1 MERSYT
7 RREISRRIPSV
18 ATVPS
23 VSGTQNGNVKK
34 SRRARPLPP
43 NVNARNLSIEKQ
55 RREAM
60 NKQLLVRACAR
71 LLIGRCATLHT
82 LPTPSLTGADQQ
94 RYM

>member
-7 RREISRRIPSV
+7 RREISRKIPSV
-18 ATVPS
+18 AAVPS
-23 VSGTQNGNVKK
+23 ASGTQSGNVKK

-71 LLIGRCATLHT
+71 LFIGCCAILHT
-82 LPTPSLTGADQQ
+82 SPTP
-94 RYM
+94 